1 MTRYDKQINTECFLV
16 WNWFVSVSANYNLI
30 IIAINYVGMQMS
42 WHLYGINYKRYL
54 SVVLASQEH
63 HMQLQPINI
72 SSVLD
77 HSGVLHMNDLE
88 TRTQLL
94 WRQHNVL
101 LT

>member
-1 MTRYDKQINTECFLV
+1 M
-16 WNWFVSVSANYNLI
+16 SANYNIILI
-30 IIAINYVGMQMS
+30 VINYVGMQMS

-88 TRTQLL
+88 TRTHLL